1 MLWEKVQIIL
11 GSIRLLCSII
21 KLYLFS
27 NRRSTIAFFAAL
39 TVTILTVE
47 LWLPIMFLLGAIKL
61 LVSFSLPQAW
71 NTAVAVPSWVWETTF
86 QLF

>member
-1 MLWEKVQIIL
+1 M
-11 GSIRLLCSII
+11 
-21 KLYLFS
+21 
-27 NRRSTIAFFAAL
+27 AFFAAL